1 MDFDEINPAAVLFG
15 VVGLFIGIFV
25 SNSMGT
31 AGVVGKILIGIICGV
46 ACYFLSNI
54 ITNN

>member
-1 MDFDEINPAAVLFG
+1 MEFDEINPAAVLFG

-31 AGVVGKILIGIICGV
+31 TGVVGKLGIGVACGI
-46 ACYFLSNI
+46 ACYFLSNM